1 METKIERL
9 EDNKVKFEITI
20 DAEEVDAAIDSVY
33 DEVNRSTRIPGFRKG
48 KAPRKVL
55 ASNFGEEYFS
65 AVATAN
71 LIEEHSPAVVDEA
84 RMVPL
89 NDFDYDAEESA
100 KPGED
105 YTYSFTF
112 LVKPELTLTSADPVE
127 VELEPLEPT
136 DEEIDE
142 RIDTLCNYYIDL
154 QPVTDRP
161 VQADDIVIYSQECSV
176 DGADIEEGTE
186 KRRTYVVGGG
196 SKSEEFDAQI
206 IGMNAGET
214 KDFVLMSS
222 ALGLSGDYDMSPVTA
237 RVTVHEITE
246 KAVPELTDEW
256 VKRTLDIDSVEA
268 LREQTREQLT
278 TEKQGAYD
286 RKKSYAC
293 LEALSERL
301 EGEVPPEVV
310 ADAGTTALR
319 NFYMSLQASGYTLDQ
334 YLMATGTD
342 AQTFYNDMEEQGRQL
357 GKQNMALDAL
367 ARELGLE
374 VTEEDIVEA
383 FSEAEDATPE
393 ELRAEWEKEHRMAT
407 LYEEVLRDKAARWL
421 YDNAIVTIAGEKK
434 DAEPED
440 EAADEEPADEPAEE
454 TAEAEAE

>member
-20 DAEEVDAAIDSVY
+20 DAAEVDAAIDEVY

-48 KAPRKVL
+48 RAPRKVL
-55 ASNFGEEYFS
+55 ESNFGAEYFS

-71 LIEEHSPAVVDEA
+71 LIEEHSPQVVDEA
-84 RMVPL
+84 DMVPL

-127 VELEPLEPT
+127 VELDPLEAT

-161 VQADDIVIYSQECSV
+161 VQEEDIVIYSQTCQV
-176 DGADIEEGTE
+176 DGKDIDEGTE

-196 SKSEEFDAQI
+196 SKSKEFDEQI
-206 IGMNAGET
+206 IGMNAGEE
-214 KDFVLMSS
+214 KDFILQSS
-222 ALGLSGDYDMSPVTA
+222 ELGLDSFDDVVPVTA

-256 VKRTLDIDSVEA
+256 VKKTLDIDTVEA
-268 LREQTREQLT
+268 LREQTREQLVN
-278 TEKQGAYD
+278 EKKGSYE
-286 RKKSYAC
+286 RNKSFAC
-293 LEALSERL
+293 LEALTERL
-301 EGEVPPEVV
+301 EGEVTPEVV
-310 ADAGTTALR
+310 AEAGTKALR

-342 AQTFYNDMEEQGRQL
+342 AQTFYNDMEEQGKEL
-357 GKQNMALDAL
+357 AKQNMALDAL
-367 ARELGLE
+367 ARALEIE
-374 VTEEDIVEA
+374 VTEDDIMEA

-393 ELRAEWEKEHRMAT
+393 ELRAEWENEHRMAT
-407 LYEEVLRDKAARWL
+407 LREEILRDKAAKWL
-421 YDNAIVTIAGEKK
+421 YENAKITVKGEE
-434 DAEPED
+434 A
-440 EAADEEPADEPAEE
+440 AADEEPAETEAEE
-454 TAEAEAE
+454 A